1 MNQKTA
7 APIKESLVHAFK
19 RDNYWVYPALVAVAI
34 ILLGLMYKHLGF
46 FDKALLALIG
56 AIPAGAKP
64 LMQGL
69 TAAATAPAIFAIAI
83 IFIGYLFFVKRL
95 RSAYILIGALI
106 SQVLLYEI
114 LGQIFRRVRPSGV
127 DVVAYGVHSS
137 SFPSGHA
144 ASSAVVFL
152 VITYLINKHASR
164 VVSRTLMALATIFVV
179 AVAVSRVYLGFH
191 YPTDVLGGWLV
202 ALLVFLVAKR
212 IADVRVTDTTPD

>member
-1 MNQKTA
+1 MNQKT
-7 APIKESLVHAFK
+7 PTPTKEPLVDAFK
-19 RDNYWVYPALVAVAI
+19 RDNYWVYPAAAALAI
-34 ILLGLMYKHLGF
+34 IVLGLTFRYLGS
-46 FDKALLALIG
+46 FDHALLNAIG
-56 AIPAGAKP
+56 AIPSSAKP

-95 RSAYILIGALI
+95 RSAYILIGALV

-144 ASSAVVFL
+144 ASSAVVSL
-152 VITYLINKHASR
+152 VIVYLLSKHVSS
-164 VVSRTLMALATIFVV
+164 VVSRTLMIIASVFVV

-191 YPTDVLGGWLV
+191 YPTDILGGWLV
-202 ALLVFLVAKR
+202 ALFVFLIAKR
-212 IADVRVTDTTPD
+212 IADVRITDTTPN